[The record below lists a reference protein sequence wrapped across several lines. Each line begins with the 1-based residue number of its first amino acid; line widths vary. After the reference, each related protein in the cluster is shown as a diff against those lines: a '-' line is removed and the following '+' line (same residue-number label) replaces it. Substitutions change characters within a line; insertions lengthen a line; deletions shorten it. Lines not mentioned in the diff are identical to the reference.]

1 MTAVYIFGGLMAIL
15 VASVVIVP
23 LVEVRRWG
31 RVPTLQ
37 ERRDQAIEA
46 LQELEF
52 EYQTGKLA
60 SEDYEPLRTRFA
72 REAIAARDALIAA
85 GEDVDNPPS
94 GGEPSGRCPDCGTEV
109 DPDDAGSFCTSCGAS
124 LRATAGE
131 TGAA

>member
-23 LVEVRRWG
+23 LVEVRRSG
-31 RVPTLQ
+31 RVLTLQ

-52 EYQTGKLA
+52 EFQTGKLA
-60 SEDYEPLRTRFA
+60 GEDYEPLRA
-72 REAIAARDALIAA
+72 RYARDAIAARDALIAA

-94 GGEPSGRCPDCGTEV
+94 DGAPSGRCPDCGTEV
-109 DPDDAGSFCTSCGAS
+109 DPDDAGKFCTSCGAS
-124 LRATAGE
+124 LKAATGE